1 MPTNNKNFL
10 GPSGFR
16 LVFDRLPNVVY
27 FSQSTSIPSITLGTI
42 TVSSPILDYP
52 IPGEKLTYSPFDVTF
67 RVDENM
73 ENYLEIM
80 NWLVGLGSPQT
91 TETRRLLTAKMFN
104 GIYSDATL
112 VILSSKY
119 NPNLRVK
126 FHNMFPETL
135 SELRFETTDPDVTYL
150 QATASFRY
158 SLFTVERV

>member
-1 MPTNNKNFL
+1 M
-10 GPSGFR
+10 
-16 LVFDRLPNVVY
+16 
-27 FSQSTSIPSITLGTI
+27 
-42 TVSSPILDYP
+42 
-52 IPGEKLTYSPFDVTF
+52 TYSPFDVTF

-73 ENYLEIM
+73 ENYLVIM